1 MRTLVALC
9 MVLGCC
15 SAAPAADLLSHVG
28 VPSPVADVTRLSVA
42 QLLGSPLQYMHGIP
56 YLTATDADTEDGDSE
71 EGTTAIHAI
80 PYAVPHGIPFFSVPG
95 AVTEE
100 GDDSDEETTGT
111 TAVHAIPYAWPQFS
125 FGPAILSET
134 DDAAVPADTSKL
146 AVKYVQPTVGNA
158 IPYNNF
164 PFFGHNFYNY
174 QNPLT
179 YSGGAYPYHFGFP
192 YSFGY
197 NFAPT
202 TYAAAV
208 QDSSLEEDD

>member
-1 MRTLVALC
+1 

-15 SAAPAADLLSHVG
+15 SAAPAADLLSNVG
-28 VPSPVADVTRLSVA
+28 LPSPVADVTRLSVA
-42 QLLGSPLQYMHGIP
+42 QLLGGSPLQYMHGIP

-100 GDDSDEETTGT
+100 GDDSEEDTTGT

-125 FGPAILSET
+125 FGPAIIRET
-134 DDAAVPADTSKL
+134 NDAAVPADTSKL
-146 AVKYVQPTVGNA
+146 AVKYIQPTIGNA

-202 TYAAAV
+202 TYAAAE
-208 QDSSLEEDD
+208 DSSLEEDD